1 MKHTPSNANAFLP
14 TRTLSVLTLT
24 LITALAASLT
34 GCARYGDP
42 AAPADAGQKGLGTVP
57 GPGLAVAPA
66 TSEQCVAGG
75 LIYTVFVDQ
84 NRNGTFEADE
94 TVTSTQVVCNGVN
107 GTNGTNGANGSNG
120 ANGTN
125 GSNGHSIVFQTVS
138 APSDLCANGGTTIV
152 MALDVFDTGE
162 YHASLPQ
169 QRAMTLCNGLNGS
182 DGANGTNGSNGT
194 NGADAP
200 VPMYAAVDSIQPCGN
215 SGAYQEVLLRLQSGQ
230 VLASFSNDTGGTM
243 TRLTFLPDGTY
254 MTTDATSCQF
264 TLATSQNGTLR
275 SISWFG
281 QIQKLWNML

>member
-1 MKHTPSNANAFLP
+1 M
-14 TRTLSVLTLT
+14 
-24 LITALAASLT
+24 

-42 AAPADAGQKGLGTVP
+42 AAPIDPDQKGLGTVA

-66 TSEQCVAGG
+66 TSEQCIAGG
-75 LIYTVFVDQ
+75 LIYTVFLDQ
-84 NRNGTFEADE
+84 NRNGTHEADE
-94 TVTSTQVVCNGVN
+94 TVTSTQTVCNGVN
-107 GTNGTNGANGSNG
+107 GANGADGTNG
-120 ANGTN
+120 
-125 GSNGHSIVFQTVS
+125 HSVVFQTVS
-138 APSDLCANGGTTIV
+138 APADLCANGGTTIV
-152 MALDVFDTGE
+152 MALDVNDTGE

-182 DGANGTNGSNGT
+182 DGTNGADGADGTDGT

-215 SGAYQEVLLRLQSGQ
+215 NGAYKEVLLRLQSGQ

-243 TRLTFLPDGTY
+243 TRLAFLPDGTF
-254 MTTDATSCQF
+254 MTTDSTSCQF
-264 TLATSQNGTLR
+264 TLATSQDGTTR